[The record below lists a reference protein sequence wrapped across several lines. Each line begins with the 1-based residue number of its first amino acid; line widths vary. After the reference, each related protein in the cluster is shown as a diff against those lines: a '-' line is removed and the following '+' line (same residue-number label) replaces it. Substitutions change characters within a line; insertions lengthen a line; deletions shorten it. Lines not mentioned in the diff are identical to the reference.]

1 MDSVSHA
8 PTLPPIRV
16 AAYINDFYPC
26 AHIHTQD
33 PVRCKKDMEHC
44 IGGCSGESTSALHYD
59 FNTIIALSELNPDVI
74 GFGGFDAARANCTV
88 KVDTI
93 EVPLFEG
100 GDAFQTFA
108 ERHRINSGMSALDNT
123 WCDSNPLS
131 CGAIQQALE
140 RSPGLVF
147 VPGVGWR
154 HRYDMVPPSPPP
166 PPFPPPRTLFCTCHL
181 HNPPYMT
188 RTHTHTNDR
197 RLPTSGACCRPSQ
210 MVQRRPHRPHHR

>member
-1 MDSVSHA
+1 
-8 PTLPPIRV
+8 
-16 AAYINDFYPC
+16 
-26 AHIHTQD
+26 
-33 PVRCKKDMEHC
+33 MEHC

-74 GFGGFDAARANCTV
+74 GFGGFDAAHANCTV

-188 RTHTHTNDR
+188 RTHTHTHKRSATSDQR
-197 RLPTSGACCRPSQ
+197 RMLPPLADGPAPPPPPPPPMTPPPYYQGACMSFERMPLTVRSSDLT
-210 MVQRRPHRPHHR
+210 V